1 MRNAAYHTVVHL
13 ARSVND
19 RNQTDLFILDF
30 SKAFDKVAHER
41 LLLKLEYYSIRGL
54 VLAWIK
60 AWLIGRTQQVALEG
74 EVSEKSCMRCGV
86 PQGTVL
92 DPLCFLFVN
101 DIGNDITSNIKLF
114 ADDTLLY
121 GLVHNSD
128 DAISLQSDLDKLV
141 EWAKLWQMAFNP
153 SMCYVLRVCRT
164 KCPFIHP
171 YTMLGHTL
179 QAVDHYPYSEFT
191 LSDNLN
197 WKPYILNTT
206 NKANLALG
214 FVKRNLHNC
223 PQKVK
228 DQAYK
233 SLVRPRLEY
242 GCTVW
247 DPYRAY

>member
-1 MRNAAYHTVVHL
+1 M
-13 ARSVND
+13 
-19 RNQTDLFILDF
+19 
-30 SKAFDKVAHER
+30 
-41 LLLKLEYYSIRGL
+41 
-54 VLAWIK
+54 
-60 AWLIGRTQQVALEG
+60 ALPG
-74 EVSEKSCMRCGV
+74 EFSEKSCVRSGV
-86 PQGTVL
+86 PQGTL
-92 DPLCFLFVN
+92 LGPLCFLLFVN

-153 SMCYVLRVCRT
+153 LKCYVLRVCRT

-179 QAVDHYPYSEFT
+179 QAVDHYPYLRVSLSE
-191 LSDNLN
+191 NLN
-197 WKPYILNTT
+197 WKQHIQNIT
-206 NKANLALG
+206 NKANLTLG
-214 FVKRNLHNC
+214 FVKRNLHHC

-247 DPYRAY
+247 DPYRAYQKS